1 LSNDGDFVV
10 LENRPA
16 PHGVQRAM
24 PGVSEYLAIE
34 HEEHPRAPNWL
45 ECCPRAQSLQV
56 AVPGFLAE
64 VPGLH

>member
-1 LSNDGDFVV
+1 MSNDGDFVV

-34 HEEHPRAPNWL
+34 HEEHPRAPN
-45 ECCPRAQSLQV
+45 
-56 AVPGFLAE
+56 
-64 VPGLH
+64 